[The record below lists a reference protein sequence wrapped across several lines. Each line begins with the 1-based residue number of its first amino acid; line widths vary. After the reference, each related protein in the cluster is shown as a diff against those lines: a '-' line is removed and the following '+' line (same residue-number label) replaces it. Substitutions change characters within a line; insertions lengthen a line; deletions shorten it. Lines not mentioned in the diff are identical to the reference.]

1 MEDHVHLL
9 LEGMTDESDFKATM
23 KVVRQR
29 TAMAYRRVR
38 GQRLWQDGYFD
49 RVLRP
54 GDDVCGSP
62 KGARRIPLCL
72 ERPEGRRSRIDPM
85 KPGWRQPWP
94 ILCCLL
100 AGAAITLAA
109 CATSPAAPRDTGKPP
124 DGKTMKIQGQL
135 TSDGV
140 ECPAMKADNGAIYTL
155 LGDLKGFKAGDR
167 VIVEAKPVEISFC
180 MQGTTV
186 QVTQI
191 TRAPK

>member
-1 MEDHVHLL
+1 M
-9 LEGMTDESDFKATM
+9 M
-23 KVVRQR
+23 
-29 TAMAYRRVR
+29 
-38 GQRLWQDGYFD
+38 
-49 RVLRP
+49 P
-54 GDDVCGSP
+54 N
-62 KGARRIPLCL
+62 
-72 ERPEGRRSRIDPM
+72 
-85 KPGWRQPWP
+85 WRQPRS
-94 ILCCLL
+94 IVR
-100 AGAAITLAA
+100 AFVAATGITLTA

-140 ECPAMKADNGAIYTL
+140 ECPAMKADNGTIYTL